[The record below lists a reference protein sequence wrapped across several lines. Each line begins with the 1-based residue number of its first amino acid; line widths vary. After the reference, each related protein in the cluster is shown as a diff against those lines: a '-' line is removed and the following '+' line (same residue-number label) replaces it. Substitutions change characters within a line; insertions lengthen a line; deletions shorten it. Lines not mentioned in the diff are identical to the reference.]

1 MNGWTSGAVWVLAPA
16 WGALLAAPLVLAA
29 RRSSTRARTHDLNP
43 PPFFSA
49 GSCRS
54 GRLRPAEKF
63 GRWVPG
69 PMRSIIGS
77 VRDRSARRRE
87 TAELERELPLA
98 VDLLQVAVSAGA
110 TPYRAVELTTRWGP
124 PAVGAHLSA
133 ALDATHLGGS
143 LGDALERTATVAPA
157 LAPITTVVA
166 TSDRLGAPAGPAL
179 TRLAREL
186 RTELRRRA
194 EARARTLPVKLLFPL
209 VFLVLPAFGL
219 LTVVPALLQALA
231 RA

>member
-1 MNGWTSGAVWVLAPA
+1 MDVGCRVGAGPRV
-16 WGALLAAPLVLAA
+16 GALLATPLVLAA
-29 RRSSTRARTHDLNP
+29 RRSSTRARTRHLNP
-43 PPFFSA
+43 YPTPSFSA
-49 GSCRS
+49 GLRRS
-54 GRLRPAEKF
+54 GRLQPAEKYR
-63 GRWVPG
+63 GLVPG
-69 PMRSIIGS
+69 PVRSLLGS
-77 VRDRSARRRE
+77 LRGRSARRRE

-98 VDLLQVAVSAGA
+98 VDLLQVAVSAGS
-110 TPYRAVELTTRWGP
+110 TPFRAVELTTRWGP

-143 LGDALERTATVAPA
+143 LADALERTAEAVPA
-157 LAPITTVVA
+157 LAPITTVVV

-179 TRLAREL
+179 TRLAHEL
-186 RTELRRRA
+186 RADLRRRA

-231 RA
+231 RT

>member
-1 MNGWTSGAVWVLAPA
+1 MSAWTSGAVWVLAPA
-16 WGALLAAPLVLAA
+16 WGALLATPLVLAA
-29 RRSSTRARTHDLNP
+29 RRASTHARTRDLHP
-43 PPFFSA
+43 TAMFSA
-49 GSCRS
+49 GSRRS
-54 GRLRPAEKF
+54 SRLQPSEN

-69 PMRSIIGS
+69 PVRSILGS
-77 VRDRSARRRE
+77 IRGRSARRRE

-98 VDLLQVAVSAGA
+98 VDLLQVAVSAGS
-110 TPYRAVELTTRWGP
+110 TPFRAVELTTRWGP

-143 LGDALERTATVAPA
+143 LADALERTAEGVPA
-157 LAPITTVVA
+157 LAPITTVVV

-179 TRLAREL
+179 TRLAHEL
-186 RTELRRRA
+186 RADLRRRA

-231 RA
+231 RT